1 MVWTV
6 QRLDPDRS
14 RRRLQLLAELAS
26 AKSVRDRERPRQQHD
41 ERLREL
47 IAMRRRLAG

>member
-26 AKSVRDRERPRQQHD
+26 AKSVRDRERPRQRRG

>member
-1 MVWTV
+1 MAWTV

-14 RRRLQLLAELAS
+14 RRRLQLLAELS
-26 AKSVRDRERPRQQHD
+26 GAKSVRERTQPRRVQG

-47 IAMRRRLAG
+47 IATRRRLAS